1 MYLLAAEINWP
12 VIIIV
17 GVVIVGLLLF
27 IKKRNLKDETDMEET
42 MNQVEEKPSEHDN
55 NDSKT

>member
-17 GVVIVGLLLF
+17 GVVIVALLLF
-27 IKKRNLKDETDMEET
+27 INKRNLKDETDMEET